1 MGLSSRKPGDVSP
14 SFSTNRTKS
23 MSAYRVAR
31 RYAEAAIELAED
43 QKQGERLAGDL
54 ELIQKAMKE
63 SVELQSFLKSPVISK
78 EKKRTVLSELFKA
91 NVGALAFD
99 FLNLLV
105 EKGREDALD
114 SILVEYFK
122 MRDDQLG
129 IMTLEL
135 QAAIDLTTDQQKTIA
150 KRFEEMTR
158 KKIRVIFS
166 VDKQL
171 KGGFVARVGDTVYDG
186 SVSRQL
192 ELLRSRFAEGD
203 GRN

>member
-1 MGLSSRKPGDVSP
+1 
-14 SFSTNRTKS
+14 
-23 MSAYRVAR
+23 
-31 RYAEAAIELAED
+31 
-43 QKQGERLAGDL
+43 
-54 ELIQKAMKE
+54 MKE
-63 SVELQSFLKSPVISK
+63 SLELQSFLKNPVISK
-78 EKKRTVLSELFKA
+78 EKKLTALSELFKA
-91 NVGALAFD
+91 RVGTLAFD

-105 EKGREDALD
+105 EKGREDVLD

-135 QAAIDLTTDQQKTIA
+135 RAAVDLTSDQQKTIA
-150 KRFEEMTR
+150 QRFEEMTR
-158 KKIRVIFS
+158 KKIRVVFS

-192 ELLRSRFAEGD
+192 ELLRSRFAEGA

>member
-1 MGLSSRKPGDVSP
+1 
-14 SFSTNRTKS
+14 

-31 RYAEAAIELAED
+31 RYAEAVIRLAED

-54 ELIQKAMKE
+54 EVIQKAIKL

-78 EKKRTVLSELFKA
+78 EKKRAVLSELFKVK
-91 NVGALAFD
+91 VGTLAFD

-122 MRDDQLG
+122 MRDEQLG

-135 QAAIDLTTDQQKTIA
+135 RAAVDLSIDQQKSIA

-158 KKIRVIFS
+158 KKVRVVFS

-171 KGGFVARVGDTVYDG
+171 KAGFVARVGDTVYDG

-192 ELLRSRFAEGD
+192 ELLRTRFAEGA

>member
-1 MGLSSRKPGDVSP
+1 
-14 SFSTNRTKS
+14 

-31 RYAEAAIELAED
+31 RYAEAAIGLAEE
-43 QKQGERLAGDL
+43 QKQAERLAGDL
-54 ELIQKAMKE
+54 QLIQKAMTE

-78 EKKRTVLSELFKA
+78 EKKHMVLTALFKSK
-91 NVGALAFD
+91 VGTLAFD

-105 EKGREDALD
+105 AKGREDVLD

-135 QAAIDLTTDQQKTIA
+135 RAAVDLTSDQQMIIA

-158 KKIRVIFS
+158 KKIRVVFS
-166 VDKQL
+166 IDKQL

-192 ELLRSRFAEGD
+192 ELLRSRFTEGA

>member
-1 MGLSSRKPGDVSP
+1 
-14 SFSTNRTKS
+14 

-31 RYAEAAIELAED
+31 RYAEAAIELAEE
-43 QKQGERLAGDL
+43 QKQGERLASDL
-54 ELIQKAMKE
+54 ALVQKAMNE
-63 SVELQSFLKSPVISK
+63 SVELQSFLKSPVVSK
-78 EKKRTVLSELFKA
+78 EKKRTVLESLFKA
-91 NVGALAFD
+91 KVGSLAFD

-105 EKGREDALD
+105 EKGREDVLD
-114 SILVEYFK
+114 GILVEYFK
-122 MRDDQLG
+122 MRDEQLG

-135 QAAIDLTTDQQKTIA
+135 RAAVDLTNDQQKTIA
-150 KRFEEMTR
+150 KKFEGMTR
-158 KKIRVIFS
+158 KKIRVVFS

-192 ELLRSRFAEGD
+192 ELLRNRFAEGA

>member
-1 MGLSSRKPGDVSP
+1 
-14 SFSTNRTKS
+14 

-54 ELIQKAMKE
+54 ELIQRAMTE

-78 EKKRTVLSELFKA
+78 EKKRAVLSALFKA
-91 NVGALAFD
+91 KVGTLAFD

-105 EKGREDALD
+105 EKGREDVLD
-114 SILVEYFK
+114 GILVEYFK

-135 QAAIDLTTDQQKTIA
+135 RAAIDLTIDQQKTDA

-158 KKIRVIFS
+158 KKIRVVFS

-192 ELLRSRFAEGD
+192 ELLRSRFAEGT

>member
-1 MGLSSRKPGDVSP
+1 
-14 SFSTNRTKS
+14 

-31 RYAEAAIELAED
+31 RYAEAALELGEE
-43 QKQGERLAGDL
+43 QKQGERLAADL
-54 ELIQKAMKE
+54 ELIQKAMRD
-63 SVELQSFLKSPVISK
+63 SAELQGFLKSPVISK
-78 EKKRTVLSELFKA
+78 EKKLAVLTALFKA
-91 NVGALAFD
+91 AVGPLAFD

-105 EKGREDALD
+105 EKDREDVLE

-122 MRDDQLG
+122 IRDDQLG
-129 IMTLEL
+129 ILTLEL
-135 QAAIDLTTDQQKTIA
+135 RAAVDLTNDQQKTIA

-158 KKIRVIFS
+158 KKIRIVFS

-186 SVSRQL
+186 SVVRQL
-192 ELLRSRFAEGD
+192 ELLRDRFAEGA

>member
-1 MGLSSRKPGDVSP
+1 
-14 SFSTNRTKS
+14 

-78 EKKRTVLSELFKA
+78 EKKRAVLSELFKA
-91 NVGALAFD
+91 RMGTLAFD

-105 EKGREDALD
+105 EKGREDVLE

-129 IMTLEL
+129 IITLQL
-135 QAAIDLTTDQQKTIA
+135 RAGVDLTFDQQNTIA

-158 KKIRVIFS
+158 KKIRVVFS

-192 ELLRSRFAEGD
+192 ELLRSRFAEGT

>member
-1 MGLSSRKPGDVSP
+1 
-14 SFSTNRTKS
+14 

-31 RYAEAAIELAED
+31 RYAEAVIELAED

-54 ELIQKAMKE
+54 ESVQKAMKE

-78 EKKRTVLSELFKA
+78 EKKRVVLSALFKA
-91 NVGALAFD
+91 NVGVLAFD

-105 EKGREDALD
+105 EKGREDVLD

-135 QAAIDLTTDQQKTIA
+135 RAAIDLTTDQQKTIA

-158 KKIRVIFS
+158 KKIRVVFS

-192 ELLRSRFAEGD
+192 ELLRSRFAEGTD
-203 GRN
+203 RN

>member
-1 MGLSSRKPGDVSP
+1 MSS
-14 SFSTNRTKS
+14 
-23 MSAYRVAR
+23 YRVAR
-31 RYAEAAIELAED
+31 RYAEAAIGLAED

-54 ELIQKAMKE
+54 ELIQKSMKE
-63 SVELQSFLKSPVISK
+63 SVEFQSFLKSPVISK
-78 EKKRTVLSELFKA
+78 EKKRSVLSSLFKA

-105 EKGREDALD
+105 EKGREDVLD
-114 SILVEYFK
+114 GILVEYFK
-122 MRDDQLG
+122 VRDDQLG

-135 QAAIDLTTDQQKTIA
+135 RAAVEMSSDQQASIA
-150 KRFEEMTR
+150 KRFEQMTK
-158 KKIRVIFS
+158 KKIRIVFS

-192 ELLRSRFAEGD
+192 ELLRNRFAEGA

>member
-1 MGLSSRKPGDVSP
+1 
-14 SFSTNRTKS
+14 

-31 RYAEAAIELAED
+31 RYAEAAIGLAGE

-54 ELIQKAMKE
+54 ELIQKTMRE
-63 SVELQSFLKSPVISK
+63 SAEMQGFLKSPVISK
-78 EKKRTVLSELFKA
+78 DKKRAVLESLFKSK
-91 NVGALAFD
+91 VGPLAFD

-105 EKGREDALD
+105 EKGREDVLD
-114 SILVEYFK
+114 AILVEFFK
-122 MRDDQLG
+122 MRDEELG
-129 IMTLEL
+129 IMTLDLRAAVEL
-135 QAAIDLTTDQQKTIA
+135 TADQQKVIA

-158 KKIRVIFS
+158 KKIRIVFS

-186 SVSRQL
+186 SITRQL
-192 ELLRSRFAEGD
+192 ELLRKRFAEGA

>member
-1 MGLSSRKPGDVSP
+1 MSSS
-14 SFSTNRTKS
+14 STNRIES

-54 ELIQKAMKE
+54 ELILMAMKE
-63 SVELQSFLKSPVISK
+63 SVDLQRFLKSPVISK
-78 EKKRTVLSELFKA
+78 EKKRTVLAALFKA
-91 NVGALAFD
+91 KVGTLAFD

-105 EKGREDALD
+105 EKGREDVLD

-135 QAAIDLTTDQQKTIA
+135 RAAVDLTSDQQKIIA

-158 KKIRVIFS
+158 KKIRIVFS

-171 KGGFVARVGDTVYDG
+171 KGGFVARVGDTVYNG

-192 ELLRSRFAEGD
+192 ELLRDRFAEGA

>member
-1 MGLSSRKPGDVSP
+1 
-14 SFSTNRTKS
+14 

-31 RYAEAAIELAED
+31 RYAEAVIELAED

-54 ELIQKAMKE
+54 ESVQKAMKE

-78 EKKRTVLSELFKA
+78 EKKRVVLSALFKA
-91 NVGALAFD
+91 NVGVLAFD

-105 EKGREDALD
+105 EKGREDVLD

-135 QAAIDLTTDQQKTIA
+135 RAAIDLTTDQQKTIA

-158 KKIRVIFS
+158 KKIRVVFS
-166 VDKQL
+166 VDKRL

-192 ELLRSRFAEGD
+192 ELLRSRFAEGTD
-203 GRN
+203 RN